1 MAMNDART
9 TQVPQPLVH
18 VPAENCSYRTA
29 QTTGMQRCAGISG
42 ELAGSR
48 GIWMGLTTVP
58 AGVSSGP
65 HHHGISETGIY
76 VVSGHPTF
84 LYRDGEATGEVRT
97 KPGDFVYVP
106 PFAHHVESNVDGT
119 EPAVVV
125 ISRTT
130 QEAIVENLPDL

>member
-1 MAMNDART
+1 MVVDESREA
-9 TQVPQPLVH
+9 PLPLVH
-18 VPAENCSYRTA
+18 VPAEDCSYKTT

-42 ELAGSR
+42 ELAGAR
-48 GIWMGLTTVP
+48 AIWMGLTTVP

-84 LYRDGEATGEVRT
+84 LYREGDGERAVRT

-106 PFAHHVESNVDGT
+106 PFAHHVESNVEGKED
-119 EPAVVV
+119 AVVV

-130 QEAIVENLPDL
+130 QEAIVENLPEL